1 MAITLH
7 YRLDDKQS
15 LAVRAE
21 TQITYEKDKIYR
33 LVLDYSEKRM
43 IKNPVL
49 ANDVLPAERYGSSA
63 EVSYDYS
70 LFNSKGVNLTPHAA
84 HVCILPDPPP
94 AESTAPRTGY
104 HREYTETHY
113 RGEEQ
118 TDDIHLFGTA
128 DCLDNIRLE
137 QIQSFLCPAIG
148 PPPRPTGQVS
158 DTGTARGR
166 DYTLLRF
173 LQRFGQSYLPYK
185 EGQKSQ
191 TIKWIWLQT
200 RFHFKRTH

>member
-7 YRLDDKQS
+7 YRLDDKQN

-33 LVLDYSEKRM
+33 LVLIILKKDD
-43 IKNPVL
+43 KNPVL
-49 ANDVLPAERYGSSA
+49 MNDVLLQNGMGSA

-70 LFNSKGVNLTPHAA
+70 LFNSKGVNLTLHA

-94 AESTAPRTGY
+94 PESTAPEQDITGN
-104 HREYTETHY
+104 TPKPIIV
-113 RGEEQ
+113 EEQ

-137 QIQSFLCPAIG
+137 QTQSFLCPAIG
-148 PPPRPTGQVS
+148 PLPAPQARFLIQVQLKE
-158 DTGTARGR
+158 

-173 LQRFGQSYLPYK
+173 YKDSVSLTCLTK
-185 EGQKSQ
+185 EGQKNA
-191 TIKWIWLQT
+191 KL
-200 RFHFKRTH
+200 